1 MKRKLLGLLTR
12 ALVPPFKRKRSPSKL
27 VAVVV
32 PMTNRSELLPDEEIS
47 LRHLRQFLGNY
58 DKFLV
63 APAGMNI
70 MIDGIDTKKFPAR
83 FFGSAAAHNRLLGSP
98 EFYNQFLDYEYI
110 FFYHLDSLAFSDQL
124 AAWCGAGWDYI
135 GPPFMNCEATPWVK
149 EPRVGNGGFT
159 LLRVESALKV
169 IHNRHR
175 QQPLSFWLDL
185 FTRHGSQLQPAIRC
199 MEKIYSCFPG
209 SSILRR
215 VLDEWR
221 WSEQPNNNSR
231 NNDMFWS
238 DHARRYLPQFK
249 VATFEEG
256 LRFAFEAAPR
266 KCLEINGGRMPFG
279 CHAWG
284 RYDREFWSAHLL
296 SDAS

>member
-1 MKRKLLGLLTR
+1 MKRKLLGFLTR
-12 ALVPPFKRKRSPSKL
+12 GLVPPFRRRRPAAKL

-32 PMTNRSELLPDEEIS
+32 PMANRSELLPDEEIS
-47 LRHLRQFLGNY
+47 LRHLRRFLGGY

-63 APAGMNI
+63 VPPGMDT
-70 MIDGIDTKKFPAR
+70 MIEGFDLIRFPAR

-98 EFYNQFLDYEYI
+98 GFYNQFLDYEYV

-124 AAWCGAGWDYI
+124 ADWCRAGWDYI
-135 GPPFMNCEATPWVK
+135 GPPFMKCEATPWVK

-159 LLRVESALKV
+159 LLRVESALQV

-175 QQPLSFWLDL
+175 QQPSTFWLDL
-185 FTRHGSQLQPAIRC
+185 FTRRGQQLLPVIKCLERMQTR
-199 MEKIYSCFPG
+199 FPG
-209 SSILRR
+209 SRLIRR
-215 VLDEWR
+215 LVDEWQ
-221 WSEQPNNNSR
+221 WSENPSANNR

-238 DHARRYLPQFK
+238 DQARRYLPQFK

-279 CHAWG
+279 CHAWS
-284 RYDREFWSAHLL
+284 RYDREFWSSHLL
-296 SDAS
+296 HDPS